1 MRRAAFLIL
10 ACCAVPAAMEAQ
22 ACVGQARWTPRPI
35 KIGGLLGL
43 GHSTVI
49 LGTAALG
56 KDEGFFGGVGLGV
69 ETNGG
74 TATIIQGEFGF
85 ELKESVADKL
95 SLCPL
100 ATLLYETDSEN
111 GLSVTLLDILV
122 GMGLAYPIE
131 LHSDKM
137 RLALTSSLLLGNAHF
152 SLEGCE
158 LCSGNDFVGLLD
170 LGAGLVVSERWSLVP
185 QLRLPI
191 SSGADPSFLLRV
203 TLTVGRARTGS

>member
-1 MRRAAFLIL
+1 MRRAALLIL
-10 ACCAVPAAMEAQ
+10 ACCAFPAALQAQ
-22 ACVGQARWTPRPI
+22 ACLGQARWTPRPI

-85 ELKESVADKL
+85 ELKESLADKL
-95 SLCPL
+95 SLCPI
-100 ATLLYETDSEN
+100 ATLFYETDSED
-111 GLSVTLLDILV
+111 GLSVTVFDILA
-122 GMGLAYPIE
+122 GLGLGYPIA
-131 LHSDKM
+131 LNSDKM
-137 RLALTSSLLLGNAHF
+137 ALSLTGSLQLGNAHF

-170 LGAGLVVSERWSLVP
+170 LGAGLVVSGRWSLVP

-203 TLTVGRARTGS
+203 TLTVGKPRA

>member
-1 MRRAAFLIL
+1 MRRAALLIL
-10 ACCAVPAAMEAQ
+10 ACCAFPAGLEAQ
-22 ACVGQARWTPRPI
+22 ACLGQARWTPRPI

-95 SLCPL
+95 SLCPI
-100 ATLLYETDSEN
+100 ATLLYETDSED
-111 GLSVTLLDILV
+111 GLSVTVVDLLAGL
-122 GMGLAYPIE
+122 GLAYPIA
-131 LHSDKM
+131 LNSDK
-137 RLALTSSLLLGNAHF
+137 LAFSITSSLQLGNAHF
-152 SLEGCE
+152 SLEGCD

-170 LGAGLVVSERWSLVP
+170 LGAGLVVSGRWSLVP

-191 SSGADPSFLLRV
+191 SSGVDPSFLLRV
-203 TLTVGRARTGS
+203 TLAVGKPRA